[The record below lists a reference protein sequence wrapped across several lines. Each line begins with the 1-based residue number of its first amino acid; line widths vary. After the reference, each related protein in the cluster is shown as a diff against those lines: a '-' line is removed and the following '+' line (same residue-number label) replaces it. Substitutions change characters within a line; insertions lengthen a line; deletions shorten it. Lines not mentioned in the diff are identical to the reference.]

1 MQYNQQAE
9 VFKQPSRPFFDF
21 LFIVCDFLSLL
32 PSLSSLQFE
41 NLPFSPNIV
50 NTVVFF
56 QKRVTTGSEVEVKII
71 MIPLYCSGNSVVWN
85 TTQSV
90 NSFLWS
96 FHWLINRKSMH
107 MYALSDVTQI
117 ESMMP
122 LLGLVTKHYTCNQ
135 VKNERVM
142 RTLVSRQLQDIP

>member
-1 MQYNQQAE
+1 M
-9 VFKQPSRPFFDF
+9 

-41 NLPFSPNIV
+41 NLPFSPNIL

-85 TTQSV
+85 TTQCKF
-90 NSFLWS
+90 FLWS
-96 FHWLINRKSMH
+96 FHWLINRKNMH
-107 MYALSDVTQI
+107 MYALSDVTQK

-122 LLGLVTKHYTCNQ
+122 LLGLVTKHYT
-135 VKNERVM
+135 
-142 RTLVSRQLQDIP
+142 

>member
-1 MQYNQQAE
+1 M
-9 VFKQPSRPFFDF
+9 
-21 LFIVCDFLSLL
+21 SLL

-41 NLPFSPNIV
+41 NLPFSPNIL

-107 MYALSDVTQI
+107 MYALSDVTQKEGMI
-117 ESMMP
+117 P
-122 LLGLVTKHYTCNQ
+122 LLGLVTKHYT
-135 VKNERVM
+135 
-142 RTLVSRQLQDIP
+142 